1 MKDTQGM
8 HGDRET
14 RVGEG
19 RDITPS
25 FKTAEL
31 TKHSEYLNNTR
42 HHCGLDWGG
51 GQDVTPPIFLHKTNK
66 VQLVTSATAVV
77 KRNK

>member
-31 TKHSEYLNNTR
+31 TKHSEY
-42 HHCGLDWGG
+42 CGLDWGG